1 MQIRVDSYHNNPHC
15 FARCVETVRCVKLI
29 CKFMTDLAKEQ
40 QNESIKK
47 LMKELKQQKN
57 TIGKLER
64 KINTLLDKNKLK
76 KKIKTQFF

>member
-1 MQIRVDSYHNNPHC
+1 
-15 FARCVETVRCVKLI
+15 
-29 CKFMTDLAKEQ
+29 MTDLVNEQ
-40 QNESIKK
+40 QNESIEK

-76 KKIKTQFF
+76 KKIKT

>member
-1 MQIRVDSYHNNPHC
+1 
-15 FARCVETVRCVKLI
+15 
-29 CKFMTDLAKEQ
+29 MTDLAKEQ

-64 KINTLLDKNKLK
+64 KINMLLDKNKL
-76 KKIKTQFF
+76 F